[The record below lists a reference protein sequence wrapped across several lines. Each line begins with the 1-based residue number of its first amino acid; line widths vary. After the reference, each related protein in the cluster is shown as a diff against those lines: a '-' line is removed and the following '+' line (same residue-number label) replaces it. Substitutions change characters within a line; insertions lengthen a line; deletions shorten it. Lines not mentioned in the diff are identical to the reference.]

1 MTRFLVGSL
10 LGLLIGLGL
19 FSYIMD
25 ECVEVDVG

>member
-10 LGLLIGLGL
+10 LGLLIGLVL

-25 ECVEVDVG
+25 ECVEVDVD